1 MNKKESNVQQEN
13 VKELLN
19 LIQENPNLRIVPLVA
34 SEIVADDNHCW
45 WCGSW
50 GKAKLDEYWVSD
62 DRIYLKDNDFEDLVQ
77 EFIDVNYEDYP
88 NLSDEELDKIA
99 EEKVNSYEW
108 KKAIIVYIET
118 P

>member
-13 VKELLN
+13 IKELLN

-34 SEIVADDNHCW
+34 SEIVADDSHCW

-50 GKAKLDEYWVSD
+50 GNAEIDEIYVSD
-62 DRIYLKDNDFEDLVQ
+62 ERAYLKSLDFEDLV
-77 EFIDVNYEDYP
+77 EEYIDLYDEGHPTNEEHIEKWAEDKVA
-88 NLSDEELDKIA
+88 NLAWER
-99 EEKVNSYEW
+99 V
-108 KKAIIVYIET
+108 IIVNINT

>member
-1 MNKKESNVQQEN
+1 MKKIEKQQEN
-13 VKELLN
+13 IKNLLQ
-19 LIQENPNLRIVPLVA
+19 LIQENSELEIKPMVD
-34 SEIVADDNHCW
+34 SEIVADDCHSY
-45 WCGSW
+45 WCGDW